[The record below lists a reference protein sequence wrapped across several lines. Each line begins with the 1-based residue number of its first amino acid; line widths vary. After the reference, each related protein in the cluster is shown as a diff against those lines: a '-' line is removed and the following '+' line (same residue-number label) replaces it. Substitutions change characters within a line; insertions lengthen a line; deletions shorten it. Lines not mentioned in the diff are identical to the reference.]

1 MIRAVAT
8 ILRGSVFAQAIG
20 FAILP
25 LLSRSLQPEAFG
37 HFQAFQAILA
47 FLLIAVTLRYEVAV
61 LRAEDDE
68 ELAAILGLCGVLA
81 IATTLA
87 ISTALMLAQWFA
99 WPAFLAKLGFPW
111 WLLSLS
117 MLAGGAAQLLGY
129 VATRAHAYALV
140 ANGKVAQASLNA
152 GLGAGLACFAP
163 ISTTLILADLA
174 GRLGN
179 LAWLARDTTRQI
191 GAARSVTWARMRTA
205 AVKFRDLSTVSL
217 PSTLLSTAGT
227 SLTPLLIYASFD
239 AATSGQFGLV
249 ERSVGLPIA
258 LVVVAVSQVHM
269 AHLAT
274 DIRTHGGEAR
284 RSFRRIALL
293 LGAGTIV
300 PTLACILFASPLYR
314 LMFGTGWEQA
324 ASFAQIMA
332 PAYWLSLITGG
343 INMTLTVVGR
353 QKTQFAW
360 DASRFAAMGLLWLTA
375 PGAGWPIAWV
385 VAAHSAII
393 SVFSI
398 ALLVLSY
405 RALPR
410 GEVSLGAQDEGAAR
424 KGGDAL

>member
-8 ILRGSVFAQAIG
+8 ILRGSVVAQAIG

-25 LLSRSLQPEAFG
+25 LLSRNLQPEAFG

-61 LRAEDDE
+61 LRAENDD
-68 ELAAILGLCGVLA
+68 ELAAILGLCG
-81 IATTLA
+81 I
-87 ISTALMLAQWFA
+87 LMLATVLVVSAGLVIAHWLG

-117 MLAGGAAQLLGY
+117 MLAGGSAQLLGY
-129 VATRAHAYALV
+129 VATRTHAYGLV
-140 ANGKVAQASLNA
+140 ANSKVAQAGLNA
-152 GLGAGLACFAP
+152 GLGAGLAFLAP

-179 LAWLARDTTRQI
+179 LAWLARGTMQQIGTTRNL
-191 GAARSVTWARMRTA
+191 TWARMRMV
-205 AVKFRDLSTVSL
+205 AVKFRDLSTISL

-239 AATSGQFGLV
+239 ATTSGQFGLV
-249 ERSVGLPIA
+249 ERSIGLPIA

-274 DIRTHGGEAR
+274 DIRIHSGEAR
-284 RSFRRIALL
+284 RSFRRIAML

-300 PTLACILFASPLYR
+300 PAVACVLFAVPLYR
-314 LMFGTGWEQA
+314 LVFGAGWEQA
-324 ASFAQIMA
+324 ASFAQLMA
-332 PAYWLSLITGG
+332 PAYWLSLMTGG

-375 PGAGWPIAWV
+375 PAAGWSVTWI
-385 VAAHSAII
+385 VAAHSALI
-393 SVFSI
+393 SFFSI
-398 ALLVLSY
+398 VLLVLSY
-405 RALPR
+405 RALPHA
-410 GEVSLGAQDEGAAR
+410 EVSLGAHDERAAQR
-424 KGGDAL
+424 GDEAL

>member
-8 ILRGSVFAQAIG
+8 ILRGSIFAQAIG

-47 FLLIAVTLRYEVAV
+47 FLLIAVTLRYEIAV
-61 LRAEDDE
+61 LRAEDDS
-68 ELAAILGLCGVLA
+68 ELAAILALCGILTVV
-81 IATTLA
+81 TTLVVSA
-87 ISTALMLAQWFA
+87 GLLLAEWLG
-99 WPAFLAKLGFPW
+99 WPAFLARLGFPW

-117 MLAGGAAQLLGY
+117 MLVGGGAQLLGY
-129 VATRAHAYALV
+129 VATRGHAYGLV
-140 ANGKVAQASLNA
+140 ANSKVAQAGLNA
-152 GLGAGLACFAP
+152 GLGAGLAVFAP
-163 ISTTLILADLA
+163 LSTTLILADLA

-179 LAWLARDTTRQI
+179 LAWLARGTAQQI
-191 GAARSVTWARMRTA
+191 GSARGVTVARMRA
-205 AVKFRDLSTVSL
+205 VAVKFRDLSTISL

-249 ERSVGLPIA
+249 DRSVGLPTA

-293 LGAGTIV
+293 LGAGTLV
-300 PTLACILFASPLYR
+300 PVLACVLFAVPLYR
-314 LMFGTGWEQA
+314 LVFGPGWEQA
-324 ASFAQIMA
+324 ASFAQLMA

-360 DASRFAAMGLLWLTA
+360 DASRFAAMALLWLTA
-375 PGAGWPIAWV
+375 PAAGWPIAWI
-385 VAAHSAII
+385 VAAHSALI
-393 SVFSI
+393 SFFSI
-398 ALLVLSY
+398 VLLVLSY

-410 GEVSLGAQDEGAAR
+410 GEASLGAYPEGAAQEAP
-424 KGGDAL
+424 DAL

>member
-25 LLSRSLQPEAFG
+25 LLSRNLQPEAFG
-37 HFQAFQAILA
+37 HFQAFQAIIA
-47 FLLIAVTLRYEVAV
+47 FLLIAVTLRYEIAV

-68 ELAAILGLCGVLA
+68 ELAAILGLCGILMVG
-81 IATTLA
+81 TTLLVSA
-87 ISTALMLAQWFA
+87 GLLLADRVG

-129 VATRAHAYALV
+129 VATRAHAYGLV
-140 ANGKVAQASLNA
+140 ANSKMAQAGLNA
-152 GLGAGLACFAP
+152 GVGAGLAWLAP
-163 ISTTLILADLA
+163 VSTTLILADLA
-174 GRLGN
+174 GRIGN
-179 LAWLARDTTRQI
+179 LAWLARGTLEQI
-191 GAARSVTWARMRTA
+191 RSARAARWAGMRA
-205 AVKFRDLSTVSL
+205 AAIKFRDLSTISL

-249 ERSVGLPIA
+249 ERSVGLPTA

-293 LGAGTIV
+293 LGAGTLV
-300 PTLACILFASPLYR
+300 PMAACILFATPLYR
-314 LMFGTGWEQA
+314 LVFGPGWEQA
-324 ASFAQIMA
+324 ASFAQLMA

-360 DASRFAAMGLLWLTA
+360 DASRFAAMALLWLTA
-375 PGAGWPIAWV
+375 PAAGWPIAWI
-385 VAAHSAII
+385 VAAHSALI
-393 SVFSI
+393 SFFSI

-405 RALPR
+405 RALPH
-410 GEVSLGAQDEGAAR
+410 GEASLGASDEGTAR
-424 KGGDAL
+424 TAPDGL

>member
-47 FLLIAVTLRYEVAV
+47 FLLIAVTLRYEIAV
-61 LRAEDDE
+61 LRAEDDA
-68 ELAAILGLCGVLA
+68 ELASIVGLCG
-81 IATTLA
+81 I
-87 ISTALMLAQWFA
+87 LMLATVFVASIGLVLAQWLG
-99 WPAFLAKLGFPW
+99 WPGFLARLGFPW

-129 VATRAHAYALV
+129 LATRAHAYGLV
-140 ANGKVAQASLNA
+140 SNSRIAQAGLNA
-152 GLGAGLACFAP
+152 GLGAGLAWFAP
-163 ISTTLILADLA
+163 LSTTLILADLA

-179 LAWLARDTTRQI
+179 LAWLGRGTASQI
-191 GAARSVTWARMRTA
+191 GSARHVTWAGMR
-205 AVKFRDLSTVSL
+205 AVATKFRDLSTISL

-249 ERSVGLPIA
+249 ERSVGLPTA

-293 LGAGTIV
+293 LGAGTLLPVI
-300 PTLACILFASPLYR
+300 ACILFALPLYR
-314 LMFGTGWEQA
+314 LVFGPGWEQA
-324 ASFAQIMA
+324 ASFAQLMA

-360 DASRFAAMGLLWLTA
+360 DASRFAAMALLWLTA
-375 PGAGWPIAWV
+375 PAAGWPIGWI
-385 VAAHSAII
+385 VAAHSALI
-393 SVFSI
+393 SIFAI

-405 RALPR
+405 RALPH
-410 GEVSLGAQDEGAAR
+410 GEPSLGAYPTAGPQADDPR
-424 KGGDAL
+424 